1 MLKKQN
7 QEEKTMN
14 FNENFEKYLSKLQKI
29 KSQIPDLSEESTKT
43 SLIMPFFSL
52 LGYDVFDVS
61 EFMPEFT
68 CDVATK
74 KGEKVDYAILK
85 DGEPIVLIETKRAG
99 MKLQKQQLGQ
109 LYRYFSTSR
118 CRIAILT
125 NGITYQFFSDLNAPN
140 VMDEE
145 PFLSFNMLEDDPSLY
160 VSSIFQ
166 FCKDNFN
173 IKDILSK
180 AVFQKYSKVVQKTLK
195 EDMINPSDEIVKYFL
210 SRPEIKTGNRIT
222 SQMIEKHRKITAIA
236 IQEILGI
243 STEDET
249 QPEKIKSTSNSN
261 QKKIKNIVSRTSK
274 SISES
279 EEIISISDK
288 EDKILQD
295 SEIFNSE
302 SEKVRTV
309 ESISEKIRLIAQNNV
324 SDYQC
329 QEEDTPEF
337 YKLHIYT
344 TDNKKMGIIKISKS
358 DLTIQFRALGNGG
371 LTVYELQSTEEFK
384 KLMEER

>member
-1 MLKKQN
+1 
-7 QEEKTMN
+7 MN

-61 EFMPEFT
+61 EFMPEFI

-125 NGITYQFFSDLNAPN
+125 NWITYQFFSDLNAPN
-140 VMDEE
+140 IMDEE
-145 PFLSFNMLEDDPSLY
+145 PFLSFNMLEDDPAIY
-160 VSSIFQ
+160 ISSVFQ

-222 SQMIEKHRKITAIA
+222 SQMIEKHRKITAVA
-236 IQEILGI
+236 MQEAFGI
-243 STEDET
+243 HTEDEI
-249 QPEKIKSTSNSN
+249 QPEKIKITSNSN
-261 QKKIKNIVSRTSK
+261 QKKIKNIVSRTLK
-274 SISES
+274 SDSES

-288 EDKILQD
+288 EDKILQN
-295 SEIFNSE
+295 SEIQKFNSE
-302 SEKVRTV
+302 PEKVLTV
-309 ESISEKIRLIAQNNV
+309 ESISEKIRVIAQNNV

-344 TDNKKMGIIKISKS
+344 TDNKKMGIIKISKF

-371 LTVYELQSTEEFK
+371 LTVYELQSAEEFK
-384 KLMEER
+384 KLMEEK

>member
-1 MLKKQN
+1 MS
-7 QEEKTMN
+7 
-14 FNENFEKYLSKLQKI
+14 FNEDFEKYLSKLKKI
-29 KSQIPDLSEESTKT
+29 KPQIPDLSEESTKT

-68 CDVATK
+68 CDFATK
-74 KGEKVDYAILK
+74 KGEKIDYAILK
-85 DGEPIVLIETKRAG
+85 DGEPIILIETKRAG

-125 NGITYQFFSDLNAPN
+125 NGIIYQFFSDLNAPN

-145 PFLSFNMLEDDPSLY
+145 PFLSFNMLEDDPALY
-160 VSSIFQ
+160 ISSVCQ
-166 FCKDNFN
+166 FCKDSFN
-173 IKDILSK
+173 IKGILSE
-180 AVFQKYSKVVQKTLK
+180 AVFQKYSKVVQKTLR
-195 EDMINPSDEIVKYFL
+195 EDMITPSDEIVKYFL

-222 SQMIEKHRKITAIA
+222 SQMIEKHRNITAIA
-236 IQEILGI
+236 MQEVFGI
-243 STEDET
+243 RTEDEM
-249 QPEKIKSTSNSN
+249 QSEKIKNTFNSN
-261 QKKIKNIVSRTSK
+261 RKKIKNSVSQTSK

-279 EEIISISDK
+279 EEIISISNE

-295 SEIFNSE
+295 SETFNSE
-302 SEKVRTV
+302 AEKVPTV
-309 ESISEKIRLIAQNNV
+309 ESISEKIQVIAKNNI

-329 QEEDTPEF
+329 QEENTPEF
-337 YKLHIYT
+337 CKLHIYT
-344 TDNKKMGIIKISKS
+344 TDNKKMGVIKISKS

-371 LTVYELQSTEEFK
+371 LTVYELQSVEEFK
-384 KLMEER
+384 KLMEEK